1 MANHKSALKRMR
13 QNQKRRL
20 RNRMRKTR
28 VKNLVKAF
36 EEAVQKK
43 DLATAE
49 ARLRAAQEFID
60 KTASKGTLHWRT
72 AARKVSRLYSKLN
85 SLKKAS

>member
-28 VKNLVKAF
+28 IKNLIRAF
-36 EEAVQKK
+36 EESLKAK
-43 DLATAE
+43 DLNAAE
-49 ARLRAAQEFID
+49 EKLKAAQKFID
-60 KTASKGTLHWRT
+60 KTASKGTLHWKT
-72 AARKVSRLYSKLN
+72 AARKISRLYKKLN
-85 SLKKAS
+85 NLKKAS